1 MHASRQVLARKSV
14 RRILRHRTFR
24 VKNPRH
30 RRWDGFADL
39 CFCSFVRQGEINVPL
54 DFHRCLRGRSDDAH
68 CDCESQEALTR
79 TLGSTISVKFLW
91 KLAKIFHDAS
101 PLLHRKKTKPF
112 LLKQIGLLSCWGC
125 RLVTLVRLMANSVP
139 VTVWNLRQR
148 VSAAAHRF
156 RRHNKSFLYH
166 FLLACT
172 GVFFRYTL
180 TIRRLRGFYL
190 FHLNGFVP

>member
-1 MHASRQVLARKSV
+1 MYASRQVLARQSV

-79 TLGSTISVKFLW
+79 TLGSAISVKFLW

-125 RLVTLVRLMANSVP
+125 RLVTLV
-139 VTVWNLRQR
+139 
-148 VSAAAHRF
+148 HRKSGEF
-156 RRHNKSFLYH
+156 CWLDLHGVGARRFKTAFHRDAILADLFL
-166 FLLACT
+166 
-172 GVFFRYTL
+172 
-180 TIRRLRGFYL
+180 
-190 FHLNGFVP
+190 

>member
-79 TLGSTISVKFLW
+79 TLGSAISVKSLRRLASTFDGSSPFLH
-91 KLAKIFHDAS
+91 KE
-101 PLLHRKKTKPF
+101 TKPF
-112 LLKQIGLLSCWGC
+112 LLRADWAFVLLGSQ
-125 RLVTLVRLMANSVP
+125 LAVPVRLMANSEPATAWSLRRCVS
-139 VTVWNLRQR
+139 VAARRTVILAKQL
-148 VSAAAHRF
+148 
-156 RRHNKSFLYH
+156 LYVIY
-166 FLLACT
+166 A
-172 GVFFRYTL
+172 
-180 TIRRLRGFYL
+180 
-190 FHLNGFVP
+190 

>member
-1 MHASRQVLARKSV
+1 MYAGRKILARKSV

-24 VKNPRH
+24 VENTWH

-54 DFHRCLRGRSDDAH
+54 DFHRCLCGRSDDAH
-68 CDCESQEALTR
+68 RDCESQEALTR
-79 TLGSTISVKFLW
+79 TLGSATSVKFLW

-125 RLVTLVRLMANSVP
+125 RLVPSSTAKASNSVGSICTELGRDASKLLP
-139 VTVWNLRQR
+139 TVPP
-148 VSAAAHRF
+148 S
-156 RRHNKSFLYH
+156 
-166 FLLACT
+166 
-172 GVFFRYTL
+172 
-180 TIRRLRGFYL
+180 
-190 FHLNGFVP
+190 

>member
-79 TLGSTISVKFLW
+79 TLGSAISVKSLRRLASTFDGSSPFLH
-91 KLAKIFHDAS
+91 KE
-101 PLLHRKKTKPF
+101 TKPF
-112 LLKQIGLLSCWGC
+112 LLRADWAFVLLGVPIG
-125 RLVTLVRLMANSVP
+125 TFVRLMANSEP
-139 VTVWNLRQR
+139 VTAWSLFAWTPVFFW
-148 VSAAAHRF
+148 VHPHDTAAARLSYVSF
-156 RRHNKSFLYH
+156 RWFC
-166 FLLACT
+166 AIECT
-172 GVFFRYTL
+172 FVSQP
-180 TIRRLRGFYL
+180 
-190 FHLNGFVP
+190 FHET